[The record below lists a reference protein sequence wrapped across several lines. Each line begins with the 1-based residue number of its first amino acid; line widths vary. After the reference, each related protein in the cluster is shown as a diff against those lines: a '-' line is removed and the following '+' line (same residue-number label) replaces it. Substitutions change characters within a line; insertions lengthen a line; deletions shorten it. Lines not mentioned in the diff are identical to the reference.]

1 MNIYIYKKNRIN
13 KILSYFSYFLWKKN
27 SRYITP
33 RRIRNLYDTF
43 LSYWSYFN
51 SKKST
56 ISVSHIALDFLH
68 VVFFPRNTIGI
79 VCKKTISDSAAVAF
93 RQSSLAKLLRDSL
106 LSSSSLFPFYVYLLY
121 VVLKINWQ
129 KLIDDFWI
137 GFEQVNDEI

>member
-93 RQSSLAKLLRDSL
+93 RHSRKAPERLVTVIVVVVPLLRI
-106 LSSSSLFPFYVYLLY
+106 FAICGPE
-121 VVLKINWQ
+121 N
-129 KLIDDFWI
+129 
-137 GFEQVNDEI
+137 